1 MQSATREFPKMLDNS
16 LLIWYTIITEREV
29 RKMKNAI
36 WIPLYTTS
44 ILGMIFN
51 GGLIWLVLSNL
62 FSGYGMNWLA
72 LAVWLFF
79 FFLFSQLN
87 NWLTEEKV

>member
-1 MQSATREFPKMLDNS
+1 
-16 LLIWYTIITEREV
+16 
-29 RKMKNAI
+29 MKNAI
-36 WIPLYTTS
+36 WIPLYVTS

-62 FSGYGMNWLA
+62 FAGYGMNWLV
-72 LAVWLFF
+72 LAVGLFF

-87 NWLTEEKV
+87 NWLAEEKV

>member
-1 MQSATREFPKMLDNS
+1 
-16 LLIWYTIITEREV
+16 
-29 RKMKNAI
+29 MKNAM
-36 WIPLYTTS
+36 WVPLYIAS

-62 FSGYGMNWLA
+62 FAGYGMNWFVATIGLI
-72 LAVWLFF
+72 F

-87 NWLTEEKV
+87 NWLVGEKD

>member
-1 MQSATREFPKMLDNS
+1 
-16 LLIWYTIITEREV
+16 
-29 RKMKNAI
+29 MKNTI
-36 WIPLYTTS
+36 WIPLYVTS

-62 FSGYGMNWLA
+62 FAGYGMNWLV
-72 LAVWLFF
+72 LAVGLFF

-87 NWLTEEKV
+87 NWLAGEKV